1 MKQVCAV
8 LLALIV
14 TGMGISLC
22 DAQGVDYKGDVSI
35 TGTVTKVEPEDMV
48 SMQTDKG
55 MVKLWLPGAAK
66 VVKEGHKFTVHV
78 EYGNLGVAGNRTV
91 GPTQPEYT
99 TCIADCDNRFRKD
112 NFGDIS
118 AAVQASKDRCMDGCR
133 YLSSSR
139 K

>member
-14 TGMGISLC
+14 TGTGISMC

-55 MVKLWLPGAAK
+55 TIKLWLPGAAK

-78 EYGNLGVAGNRTV
+78 EYGNLGGAGLRTV
-91 GPTQPEYT
+91 GPTEHDYT
-99 TCIADCDNRFRKD
+99 LCVGNCNTRFSNQVLNDKCIE
-112 NFGDIS
+112 
-118 AAVQASKDRCMDGCR
+118 GCR
-133 YLSSSR
+133 YLSSPPR
-139 K
+139 